1 MYLIAIAKVEAKAK
15 DSWSWFLEC
24 LVSNLGAHERHTR
37 PTFIFDRQKISY
49 ITYIILHIIFF
60 FPFLLTIFTLE

>member
-24 LVSNLGAHERHTR
+24 LVSDLGAHERHTR
-37 PTFIFDRQKISY
+37 PTFISYRQKFSY
-49 ITYIILHIIFF
+49 ITYIIYIS
-60 FPFLLTIFTLE
+60 FL